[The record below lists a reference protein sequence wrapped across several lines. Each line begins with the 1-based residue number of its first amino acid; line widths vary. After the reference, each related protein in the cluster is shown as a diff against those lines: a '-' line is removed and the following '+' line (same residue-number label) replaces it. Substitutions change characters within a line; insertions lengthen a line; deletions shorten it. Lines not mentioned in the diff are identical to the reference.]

1 MDTSR
6 NVFDLVLV
14 LLQIFDLCLE
24 LVVRASSST
33 NMSFMRV
40 LRVLRLIRVARL
52 VRVVR
57 LLSEMRSMVSS
68 IVNSLK
74 SLLFTLILICFL
86 VFVMG
91 VFLTQ
96 LVTGAAQADPLN
108 MELRSS
114 LEVFG
119 SLDMSCLVLFQTLTG
134 GVDWGETLAPLM
146 EHVSPYVGIVFCLY
160 ISFGVLCMLNVV
172 TGIFVES
179 ACNSSAE
186 EKDCN
191 MVSRLQ
197 NFLCKTDSGVL
208 TWEDFEARLY
218 DPEIQLYFKTVDLDV
233 SEAQGLFRLL
243 DADNNGTVEAEE
255 FVMGCLR
262 LRGWAKAVDLAT
274 LMYETR
280 RWHRRIDRMLKEVV
294 QQTKPR
300 LPEERTSLLYES
312 E

>member
-1 MDTSR
+1 
-6 NVFDLVLV
+6 
-14 LLQIFDLCLE
+14 
-24 LVVRASSST
+24 
-33 NMSFMRV
+33 MSFMRV

-57 LLSEMRSMVSS
+57 LLSELRIMVSS

-74 SLLFTLILICFL
+74 SLLFTLVLIFFL

-96 LVTGAAQADPLN
+96 LVTDASKAEPDN
-108 MELRSS
+108 MELRAS
-114 LEVFG
+114 LKMFG
-119 SLDMSCLVLFQTLTG
+119 TLDMACLVLFQSLTG
-134 GVDWGETLAPLM
+134 GVDWGETLVPLM
-146 EHVSPYVGIVFCLY
+146 DHISPSVGIVFCMY

-218 DPEIQLYFKTVDLDV
+218 DPEIQLYFKTDSGVLTWEDF
-233 SEAQGLFRLL
+233 EA
-243 DADNNGTVEAEE
+243 
-255 FVMGCLR
+255 
-262 LRGWAKAVDLAT
+262 
-274 LMYETR
+274 
-280 RWHRRIDRMLKEVV
+280 
-294 QQTKPR
+294 
-300 LPEERTSLLYES
+300 
-312 E
+312 